1 MDPRLRGGDQ
11 TTENRMHTEMT
22 KTRLTKSRT
31 DIDEASLRSNYAAP
45 SARWLA
51 DLYCLWRL
59 CGKTTCLRGRAC
71 NGDMRH
77 CLRSLPLVPD
87 DARQFIAGF
96 EHGREDKLTFDEMT
110 DLYFEELVAL
120 ENWRALVMT
129 SLRR

>member
-1 MDPRLRGGDQ
+1 MKSKTMG
-11 TTENRMHTEMT
+11 T
-22 KTRLTKSRT
+22 KIMKRKT
-31 DIDEASLRSNYAAP
+31 DIDEQTFREQYAAP

-59 CGKTTCLRGRAC
+59 CGKTTCLRARAC
-71 NGDMRH
+71 NGDMRL

-87 DARQFIAGF
+87 DARHFIAGF